1 MHAPPSPAEI
11 PLTVFGRALTR
22 GRLAHAYALCGPDA
36 PAREEAAFA
45 MARILLCETPDLAAR
60 PPASCGKCRGC
71 TRAAHR
77 THPDLLFI
85 EPDGAM
91 IRVAQVRELRRSLV
105 YSPLEAPRR
114 VIVIREA
121 HLMNPDAAN
130 TLLKTLEEPG
140 EGNVFLLTA
149 PSTDSLLST
158 IASRCQTIRCPAPKE
173 EAMEEGREEVRVL
186 VLELIESPHPRGIA
200 MVLAAANRFSRTP
213 ETAGTAIRA
222 LKGLVRDILLSAWE
236 DRPVS
241 QPPHP
246 DRTGAEVSDPSPC
259 AGAESLRAWLD
270 RVRMEDLAAYGGW
283 LEEAERTLE
292 RNINREILLG
302 AAFLPWITGRPPTDL
317 RA

>member
-1 MHAPPSPAEI
+1 
-11 PLTVFGRALTR
+11 
-22 GRLAHAYALCGPDA
+22 
-36 PAREEAAFA
+36 
-45 MARILLCETPDLAAR
+45 
-60 PPASCGKCRGC
+60 
-71 TRAAHR
+71 
-77 THPDLLFI
+77 
-85 EPDGAM
+85 
-91 IRVAQVRELRRSLV
+91 
-105 YSPLEAPRR
+105 
-114 VIVIREA
+114 
-121 HLMNPDAAN
+121 MNPDAAN